1 MYEFVELVTTLFDVS
16 RLDPDGQTMGEPT
29 VKEPATGAFSK
40 GRGEG
45 DTEEGTEGETEEE
58 TKGEGDTERDGDGEE
73 KVNEEEEGEEVTEG
87 ST

>member
-29 VKEPATGAFSK
+29 VKVPATGAFSK

-73 KVNEEEEGEEVTEG
+73 KVNEGEEGEEVTGG

>member
-1 MYEFVELVTTLFDVS
+1 MYEFVELVTILFDVS
-16 RLDPDGQTMGEPT
+16 RLVPDGQTMGEPT
-29 VKEPATGAFSK
+29 VKVPATGAFSK

-45 DTEEGTEGETEEE
+45 DTEEGTEEE

-73 KVNEEEEGEEVTEG
+73 KLNEEEEGEEVTGG